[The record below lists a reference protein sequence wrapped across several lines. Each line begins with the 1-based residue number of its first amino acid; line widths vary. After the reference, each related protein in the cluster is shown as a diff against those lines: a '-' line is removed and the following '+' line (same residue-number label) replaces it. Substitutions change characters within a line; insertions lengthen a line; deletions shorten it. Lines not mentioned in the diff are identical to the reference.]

1 MLVDELDTQIRNA
14 RPVPLTDQ
22 VRLEPDAVY
31 DVLGRMRTTLPGADP
46 ALALIDRCDDVMR
59 NAEPVPLTSQV
70 RIEKGQ
76 IYDLIDQMRAAGA
89 KEPRPR

>member
-1 MLVDELDTQIRNA
+1 MLVDELDNQIRNA

-22 VRLEPDAVY
+22 VR
-31 DVLGRMRTTLPGADP
+31 
-46 ALALIDRCDDVMR
+46 
-59 NAEPVPLTSQV
+59 
-70 RIEKGQ
+70 IEKGK